1 MARSTRALVLGTAG
15 HIDHGKTSLVHALT
29 GIDTDRLPEEK
40 RRGITIE
47 LGFAAWELGGGLS
60 ASIVDVPGHEA
71 FVRTMV
77 AGAGGID
84 LLLLVVSAEEGVM
97 PQTREHLHVC
107 QLLGLRHAVVAL
119 TKIDRLG
126 EPDPRTTSAPAQIDT
141 RDASE
146 RAETDARQASERAG
160 AIELAEADVRAA
172 LLELA
177 PGLAD
182 APIVPCSAHTGEGL
196 PALIAAIRRV
206 AAAVPARP
214 VRDRPIVPIDRVF
227 AVKGHGTVATGTL
240 LRGRIDLT
248 RDARLHLIPTGER
261 PPRELRAR
269 ALHVRGVAS
278 EQAAPGNRVALNL
291 GNVATDDLTRGDV
304 ISSGPR
310 VARGQTCLAVLTH
323 LPHDELPWRSGTAVQ
338 LCAGTASTT
347 ARLDPLLIVED
358 MSEETALE
366 STTPTTTK
374 PTTPNDPANT
384 PAGSLTPSSRVTVP
398 PGATAVVRLRLDAPL
413 PLWHGQRL
421 IVRSARD
428 SDQAHRYGHTTGG
441 GVVVDPDP
449 GRGRGQRPRWRAL
462 GPALASPLPATR
474 VRALLRDAGALGS
487 DRDTLERRAGL
498 VDLEPVLSDIRAA
511 GEAIA
516 LGEHRWVD
524 AAVLA
529 PLAVAA
535 AALVER
541 FQREHPLQPG
551 LGRAAVVGG
560 LPGRV
565 APDVAAAAVA
575 HAVARGL
582 LRADGE
588 LLIHT
593 TGAAADP
600 TLPPKVQAVLDLFR
614 SAGIAPPTL
623 REVQEQ
629 AGLGERQ
636 ALEALGALQRSGALV
651 RVSPELSLAREHHE
665 ALLERARI
673 HLRSH
678 GRLDVQTL
686 KTLTGL
692 SRKFV
697 VPFLEHLD
705 RLQISRR
712 QGDLRIPGPRL

>member
-1 MARSTRALVLGTAG
+1 MAKPTRAVVLGTAG

-29 GIDTDRLPEEK
+29 GVDTDRLPEEK

-47 LGFAAWELGGGLS
+47 LGFAAWDLGGGLS

-84 LLLLVVSAEEGVM
+84 LVLLVVSAEEGVM

-107 QLLGLRHAVVAL
+107 QLLGLRHGVVAL
-119 TKIDRLG
+119 TKTDRLG
-126 EPDPRTTSAPAQIDT
+126 EDP
-141 RDASE
+141 E
-146 RAETDARQASERAG
+146 
-160 AIELAEADVRAA
+160 AIELAEADVHAA
-172 LLELA
+172 LAELA

-182 APIVPCSAHTGEGL
+182 APIVPCSAHTGAGL

-214 VRDRPIVPIDRVF
+214 TRDRAIVPIDRVF

-240 LRGRIDLT
+240 LRGRLDL
-248 RDARLHLIPTGER
+248 AKAPRLLLVPTGEAR
-261 PPRELRAR
+261 APRELRAR
-269 ALHVRGVAS
+269 ALHIRGLAS
-278 EQAAPGNRVALNL
+278 EQAGPGTRVALNL
-291 GNVATDDLTRGDV
+291 GNVGTDDLARGDV
-304 ISSGPR
+304 ITSGAR

-323 LPHDELPWRSGTAVQ
+323 LAHDALPWRSGTAIQ

-347 ARLDPLLIVED
+347 ARLDPLLLLGEPP
-358 MSEETALE
+358 EETPLNLSSGTSSSGTPPP
-366 STTPTTTK
+366 ST
-374 PTTPNDPANT
+374 
-384 PAGSLTPSSRVTVP
+384 RVTVP
-398 PGATAVVRLRLDAPL
+398 PGATALVRLRLDAPL
-413 PLWHGQRL
+413 PLWHGLRL

-428 SDQAHRYGHTTGG
+428 DDAAHRHGHTTGG
-441 GVVVDPDP
+441 GLVVDPAP
-449 GRGRGQRPRWRAL
+449 AGGRGQRPRWRTL
-462 GPALASPLPATR
+462 GQALAASAPETR
-474 VRALLRDAGALGS
+474 IRGLLHDAGALGI
-487 DRDTLERRAGL
+487 DREALEHRAGL
-498 VDLEPVLSDIRAA
+498 TELDPILSDLRAA
-511 GEAIA
+511 GEALA
-516 LGEHRWVD
+516 LGEQRWVETS
-524 AAVLA
+524 VLA
-529 PLAVAA
+529 PLADAA
-535 AALVER
+535 AAHVAR

-565 APDVAAAAVA
+565 ALDVAAAAVA
-575 HAVARGL
+575 HAVTCGL
-582 LRADGE
+582 LDADGD
-588 LLIHT
+588 LLTHSSAA
-593 TGAAADP
+593 TGPA
-600 TLPPKVQAVLDLFR
+600 LPPKVQAVLDLFR
-614 SAGIAPPTL
+614 HAGIAPPTL
-623 REVQEQ
+623 REVQDQ

-651 RVSPELSLAREHHE
+651 RVSTDLSLAREHHE
-665 ALLERARI
+665 ALVERARV

-678 GRLDVQTL
+678 GTLDVQSL

-712 QGDLRIPGPRL
+712 QGDLRVAGPRL